1 MKKISLFYSL
11 LFIASVSFLG
21 SCGNKD
27 DEAPQPSTPDECAQ
41 AEFPAT
47 TGTAI
52 VNIKNFSNGVVNAAA
67 GELVTFA
74 VEVTKDAN
82 RPQKLKAY
90 QTDCKNALGEPVT
103 FPEGQSASE
112 QNNTRFDL
120 RNTSTQVRNI
130 IYSVPSG
137 MSTIYL
143 NFAVEESGNTVTYK
157 RITINVSGSGV
168 LDVWKG
174 LKIVAQSPTS
184 SLPSRASTNTGQT
197 YVACDAASNL
207 SSIDITLLENG
218 GKTYILSNP
227 KRFEAPFNRPTTGLT
242 TCNDDGTTTPIVGG
256 PKVYFTPTSLG
267 LSATDADL
275 SGIAQSTDQFIE
287 VTGAGQAIGFVKED
301 GRKGV
306 IIVTAASDLGTVEST
321 VTFDVIV
328 QR

>member
-1 MKKISLFYSL
+1 MKKTSLFYSL
-11 LFIASVSFLG
+11 LFIASVIFLG

-27 DEAPQPSTPDECAQ
+27 DENPQPSTPDECAQ

-174 LKIVAQSPTS
+174 LEIAGSGSAKA
-184 SLPSRASTNTGQT
+184 SRASTNTGQT
-197 YVACDAASNL
+197 YTACDAASNL

-242 TCNDDGTTTPIVGG
+242 TCNDDGTTTPINGG

-267 LSATDADL
+267 LSADADL

-287 VTGAGQAIGFVKED
+287 VTGANQSIGFVRED
-301 GRKGV
+301 GKNGV
-306 IIVTAASDLGTVEST
+306 IVITAVSGLGTSTGT